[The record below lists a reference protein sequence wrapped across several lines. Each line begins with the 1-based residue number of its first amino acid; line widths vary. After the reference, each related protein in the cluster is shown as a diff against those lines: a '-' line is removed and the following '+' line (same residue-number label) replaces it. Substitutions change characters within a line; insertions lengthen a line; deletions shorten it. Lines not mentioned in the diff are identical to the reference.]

1 MKRKY
6 WKVSER
12 KIVASNK
19 KFGGILTNK
28 SPLNFAVE
36 SAIREKSIYR
46 SNAILVRGI
55 IVYHPFLDGNKRTT
69 VETVAKRFAEQGIK
83 CDVEALTRNLINI
96 AKNNISD
103 INKIERKLRKCTSKK

>member
-6 WKVSER
+6 WKVSEKR
-12 KIVASNK
+12 IIASNK

-36 SAIREKSIYR
+36 NAIRERSIYR

-69 VETVAKRFAEQGIK
+69 VDIITKRFQEQGIK
-83 CDVEALTRNLINI
+83 CDEEILLKNLIEI
-96 AKNNISD
+96 ARNNISD
-103 INKIERKLRKCTSKK
+103 INKIERKLRKCTSNK